1 MKNFLLL
8 FSAVVMSLV
17 ACDRF
22 EMEDVKT
29 YRAVV
34 ETFDATR
41 TSLGEGNKIVWSS
54 EDLISVFENNENA
67 SRYQV
72 VSSSA
77 GNPEASFV
85 LMEEGKNGAEIGADI
100 AVYPFSQSLE
110 CSRLSTGDYRVSGLS
125 IPSVQSYSPEGFA
138 SGIFPMIAVSEAG
151 TGELSFRNACGILNL
166 SLTGT
171 ASVSSITVKGNA
183 GELLSGSF
191 SVTSGI
197 GGVPAV
203 TMESD
208 ASQEVSL
215 DCGQSGVQLDPD
227 VPASF
232 MLVLPPVAFSEG
244 FTATVTAAD
253 GAKVVLST
261 AKANPVRRSSILK
274 MPVVSLELPD
284 PGEQKQTTISVTG
297 LKFNDVT
304 IKVEVA
310 DAVQYSGGCVLK
322 EDFNVTTVLRAANWK
337 TAPRITDTF
346 VYEGSMTAFPSGGS
360 AKVIPGRT
368 YVVWVAPY
376 AEGVKTVKEED
387 LVCMDVT
394 VPSVVDGGSCSV
406 VVDDFRTDFKS
417 AEADV
422 RSEGAEMIYAAFY
435 IESDVASL
443 TSDQA
448 AITHLLDNAVPV
460 YGASCT
466 ASISGLEPG
475 TELTLLALAVDAQ
488 GRYGKLVRES
498 HNVDI
503 PIFNDEISISID
515 VSQEGKTAYVKLDSE
530 GADVVR
536 YHYYV
541 GKTSGSEWARLM
553 GGTREGAEE
562 YMAINSDYYLI
573 GNTEEEPLTDGCIV
587 VNDLEIGSEY
597 VAVVMAIDSDGLLS
611 RVHTAIFTPRLDMGN
626 FVRKTGSTQ
635 QQWLASKPEVTFGT
649 CTKDGEFHQINW
661 SVSSL
666 SGFTVYSACL
676 SPLMISDDA
685 TPEDIVTI
693 IYNHGEEAVN
703 GKMLSNYYAS
713 EDSVVYVTW
722 CDADGN
728 FYESFMVDV
737 P

>member
-1 MKNFLLL
+1 MRNFLLL
-8 FSAVVMSLV
+8 IIPAVLMMA
-17 ACDRF
+17 ACDRY
-22 EMEDVKT
+22 ENDDIKT

-34 ETFDATR
+34 ESFNDTR
-41 TSLGEGNKIVWSS
+41 TALGDGNSIVWSS
-54 EDLISVFENNENA
+54 EDVIAIFENNENA
-67 SRYQV
+67 GRYQV
-72 VSSSA
+72 TAASA
-77 GNPEASFV
+77 GKREATFV
-85 LMEEGKNGAEIGADI
+85 LMEEGKNGSETGADI
-100 AVYPFSQSLE
+100 AVYPYSQSLR
-110 CSRLSTGDYRVSGLS
+110 CSRLSTGDYRVNGLS

-138 SGIFPMIAVSEAG
+138 SGTFPMVAVSEAG
-151 TGELSFRNACGILNL
+151 SGEFSFRNTCGILKL

-171 ASVSSITVKGNA
+171 ASVSRITVKGNA

-197 GGVPAV
+197 GGMPAV
-203 TMESD
+203 AMGAD
-208 ASQEVSL
+208 ASEEVSL
-215 DCGQSGVQLDPD
+215 DCGQSGVRLDPD
-227 VPASF
+227 VPVSF
-232 MLVLPPVAFSEG
+232 MLVLPPVAFPEG
-244 FTATVTAAD
+244 FTATVTATD

-261 AKANPVRRSSILK
+261 AKANPVLRSSILK
-274 MPVVSLELPD
+274 MPAVALELSD
-284 PGEQKQTTISVTG
+284 PGEQKQTTISVTD
-297 LKFNDVT
+297 LKFNDVR

-310 DAVQYSGGCVLK
+310 DAVQYSGGYVLK
-322 EDFNVTTVLRAANWK
+322 ENFNVTTVLRAANWK
-337 TAPRITDTF
+337 TAPRITDAF
-346 VYEGSMTAFPSGGS
+346 VYEGPMTAFPSGGS

-417 AEADV
+417 AEAEV
-422 RSEGAEMIYAAFY
+422 RAEGAEMIYAAFY
-435 IESDVASL
+435 VESDAASL

-448 AITHLLDNAVPV
+448 AVTHLLDNAVPV
-460 YGASCT
+460 YGGSCS

-498 HNVDI
+498 YNVDI

-541 GKTSGSEWARLM
+541 GKTSGSVWTRLM

-562 YMAINSDYYLI
+562 YMAVNSDYYLI
-573 GNTEEEPLTDGCIV
+573 GNTDEEPLADGCIV
-587 VNDLEIGSEY
+587 VNDLEIDSEY

-611 RVHTAIFTPRLDMGN
+611 RAHAVFFTPSLDLGD
-626 FVRKTGSTQ
+626 FVRKSGSTQ
-635 QQWLASKPEVTFGT
+635 QQWLASKPEVTFGI
-649 CTKDGEFHQINW
+649 CSKDGEFHQINW

-676 SPLMISDDA
+676 SPLMISEDA

-728 FYESFMVDV
+728 FYESFMVNV